1 MSQRKLKNTPK
12 KENENEDMTKTF
24 HIEDGM

>member
-1 MSQRKLKNTPK
+1 MSQSKLENTPK
-12 KENENEDMTKTF
+12 KENENEGLTKTI